1 MITKLKSVV
10 LLVHDQEEALTF
22 FTKKLGFQVHTDAKF
37 GQDNRWLTVSVP
49 GQRDFEIALEK
60 ARTPEAKATVGKQM
74 TGGTS
79 LLGFYTNNI
88 KKEVEGFKMN
98 GVEVVGD
105 IQETPAGKFAVFKDL
120 YGNQFY
126 LHEEN

>member
-10 LLVHDQEEALTF
+10 LLVHDQEEALQF
-22 FTKKLGFQVHTDAKF
+22 FTQKLGFELHTDAKF
-37 GQDNRWLTVSVP
+37 GEDNRWLTVSVA
-49 GQRDFEIALEK
+49 GQKDLEIALEQ

-88 KKEVEGFKMN
+88 KKDVESFKRN
-98 GVEVVGD
+98 GVEIVGD
-105 IQETPAGKFAVFKDL
+105 IVEMPV
-120 YGNQFY
+120 
-126 LHEEN
+126 

>member
-1 MITKLKSVV
+1 MV
-10 LLVHDQEEALTF
+10 A
-22 FTKKLGFQVHTDAKF
+22 
-37 GQDNRWLTVSVP
+37 LTVSVA
-49 GQRDFEIALEK
+49 GQKDLEIALEL

-88 KKEVEGFKMN
+88 KKDVESFKRN
-98 GVEVVGD
+98 GVEIVGD
-105 IQETPAGKFAVFKDL
+105 IVEMPVGKFVVFKDL

>member
-10 LLVHDQEEALTF
+10 LLVHDQEEALNF
-22 FTKKLGFQVHTDAKF
+22 FTQKLGFELHTDAKF
-37 GQDNRWLTVSVP
+37 GEDNRWLTVSVP
-49 GQRDFEIALEK
+49 GQKNIEIALER
-60 ARTPEAKATVGKQM
+60 ARTTQAKATVGKQM

-79 LLGFYTNNI
+79 LLGFYTKNI
-88 KKEVEGFKMN
+88 KKDVESFKRN
-98 GVEVVGD
+98 GVEIVGD
-105 IQETPAGKFAVFKDL
+105 IVEMPVGKFMVFKDL